1 MKGGGSL
8 FSRPIIEET
17 VHTPPRILKFN
28 VVDGEVID
36 LTDQE
41 GRAKWM
47 FNINP
52 SNTIDSVLNTQ
63 LSYHL
68 NMIET
73 LQHQRPEFL
82 PHEDLYNYYGT
93 LLSRYQ
99 RDYLELVAIYEY
111 IQNLPRSDSYTTLA
125 DAYILGNDPNDDMY
139 VNSRFHNQCNIPT
152 ARRINGGRKRKSKK
166 MNIKKKMKNKM
177 RKSKRIKT
185 KK

>member
-8 FSRPIIEET
+8 FSRPTIEET
-17 VHTPPRILKFN
+17 VHRPPRILKFN

-41 GRAKWM
+41 GRAKWI

-52 SNTIDSVLNTQ
+52 TNNIDSVLNTQ

-68 NMIET
+68 NMIEN
-73 LQHQRPEFL
+73 LQRQRPEFL
-82 PHEDLYNYYGT
+82 PHEDLFNYYGT

-111 IQNLPRSDSYTTLA
+111 IQNLPRTDSYTTLA
-125 DAYILGNDPNDDMY
+125 DAYILENDPNDDIY
-139 VNSRFHNQCNIPT
+139 VNSRFHNQGSIPT
-152 ARRINGGRKRKSKK
+152 ARRIGGKRKTKRKKKQRRKTSKK
-166 MNIKKKMKNKM
+166 RTKNSKNK
-177 RKSKRIKT
+177 K
-185 KK
+185 

>member
-8 FSRPIIEET
+8 FSRPTIEET
-17 VHTPPRILKFN
+17 VHRPPRMLVFN

-36 LTDQE
+36 LTGQGE
-41 GRAKWM
+41 RGKWM

-63 LSYHL
+63 LSYYL

-73 LQHQRPEFL
+73 LQRQRPEFL
-82 PHEDLYNYYGT
+82 PHEDLFNYYGT

-99 RDYLELVAIYEY
+99 SDYLELVAIYEY
-111 IQNLPRSDSYTTLA
+111 IQNLPRSDSYATLA

-139 VNSRFHNQCNIPT
+139 VNSRFHNQHGIPT
-152 ARRINGGRKRKSKK
+152 ARRIGGKRKTKRKKKQRRKTSKK
-166 MNIKKKMKNKM
+166 RTSNSKNK
-177 RKSKRIKT
+177 K
-185 KK
+185 